1 MKSMKDHHV
10 PRKKIGKLEYRLHQE
25 VYDTVS
31 GGYTEVVGIGEVVTS
46 IES

>member
-1 MKSMKDHHV
+1 MKSMEDHHV
-10 PRKKIGKLEYRLHQE
+10 PRKKIGKLECRLHKE

-46 IES
+46 TKS